1 MFVEHTKE
9 RENVVMADMF
19 SDDKELNDLYQKMYR
34 DLNKLCEK
42 NDPLMVAGIMMAQA
56 IKIYKTALPQEDF
69 ERMMDTIADSKDI
82 VKPLN
87 TPTIN

>member
-1 MFVEHTKE
+1 MFKK
-9 RENVVMADMF
+9 
-19 SDDKELNDLYQKMYR
+19 DKKLNALYQQMYR

-56 IKIYKTALPQEDF
+56 IKIYKTALPEEDF

>member
-1 MFVEHTKE
+1 MSMEHTKE
-9 RENVVMADMF
+9 RENVVIKEF
-19 SDDKELNDLYQKMYR
+19 KKDKKLNDLYQKMYR

-56 IKIYKTALPQEDF
+56 IKIYKTALPEEDF

-87 TPTIN
+87 TPTLQ

>member
-1 MFVEHTKE
+1 MSMEHTKE
-9 RENVVMADMF
+9 RENVVIKEF
-19 SDDKELNDLYQKMYR
+19 KKDKKLNDLYQKMYR

-56 IKIYKTALPQEDF
+56 IKIYKTALPEEDF

>member
-1 MFVEHTKE
+1 MV
-9 RENVVMADMF
+9 DMF
-19 SDDKELNDLYQKMYR
+19 KKDKKLNDLYQKMYR

-69 ERMMDTIADSKDI
+69 ERMMDTISDSKDI
-82 VKPLN
+82 VKPLR
-87 TPTIN
+87 TPTLN

>member
-1 MFVEHTKE
+1 MSMEHTKE
-9 RENVVMADMF
+9 RENVVIKEF
-19 SDDKELNDLYQKMYR
+19 KKDKKLSDLYQKMYR

-56 IKIYKTALPQEDF
+56 IKIYKTALPDEDF

>member
-56 IKIYKTALPQEDF
+56 IKIYKTAFPEEEF

-87 TPTIN
+87 TPTLN

>member
-1 MFVEHTKE
+1 MK
-9 RENVVMADMF
+9 
-19 SDDKELNDLYQKMYR
+19 DKKLNDLYQKMYR

-56 IKIYKTALPQEDF
+56 IKIYKTALPDEDF

>member
-1 MFVEHTKE
+1 MFKK
-9 RENVVMADMF
+9 
-19 SDDKELNDLYQKMYR
+19 DKKLNALYQQMYK
-34 DLNKLCEK
+34 DLNELCEK

-56 IKIYKTALPQEDF
+56 IKIYKTALPEEDY

>member
-1 MFVEHTKE
+1 MEYTKE
-9 RENVVMADMF
+9 RKDALMADMF
-19 SDDKELNDLYQKMYR
+19 KKDKKLNDLYQKMYR

-56 IKIYKTALPQEDF
+56 IKIYKTALPKEDF
-69 ERMMDTIADSKDI
+69 ERMMDTISDSKDI
-82 VKPLN
+82 VKPLR

>member
-1 MFVEHTKE
+1 
-9 RENVVMADMF
+9 MADMF
-19 SDDKELNDLYQKMYR
+19 KKDKKLNDLYQKMYK

-56 IKIYKTALPQEDF
+56 IKIYKTALPEEEF

-87 TPTIN
+87 TPTLN

>member
-1 MFVEHTKE
+1 MFKK
-9 RENVVMADMF
+9 
-19 SDDKELNDLYQKMYR
+19 DKKLNDLYQKMYR

-56 IKIYKTALPQEDF
+56 IKIYKTALPEDDF

>member
-1 MFVEHTKE
+1 
-9 RENVVMADMF
+9 MADMF
-19 SDDKELNDLYQKMYR
+19 KKDKKLNDLYQKMYR

-87 TPTIN
+87 TPTLN

>member
-69 ERMMDTIADSKDI
+69 ERMMDTISDSKDI
-82 VKPLN
+82 VKPLR

>member
-1 MFVEHTKE
+1 MEYTKE
-9 RENVVMADMF
+9 RKDALMADMF
-19 SDDKELNDLYQKMYR
+19 KKDKKLNDLYQKMYR

-56 IKIYKTALPQEDF
+56 IKIYKTALPKEDF

>member
-1 MFVEHTKE
+1 MFKK
-9 RENVVMADMF
+9 
-19 SDDKELNDLYQKMYR
+19 DKKLNDLYQKMYR

-56 IKIYKTALPQEDF
+56 IKIYKTALPNEDF